1 MPNGFNPQTAFEG
14 YVTAKLEAITD
25 RLDSLPC
32 KESFEKVN
40 KNANDIANIKGKAAG
55 IGLIVGGIAGFISG
69 ILAAL
74 FRFLLEK

>member
-1 MPNGFNPQTAFEG
+1 MPNGFDPQTAFEG

-25 RLDSLPC
+25 RLDKLPC
-32 KESFEKVN
+32 RESFEKVN
-40 KNANDIANIKGKAAG
+40 RNANDIANIKGKAAG